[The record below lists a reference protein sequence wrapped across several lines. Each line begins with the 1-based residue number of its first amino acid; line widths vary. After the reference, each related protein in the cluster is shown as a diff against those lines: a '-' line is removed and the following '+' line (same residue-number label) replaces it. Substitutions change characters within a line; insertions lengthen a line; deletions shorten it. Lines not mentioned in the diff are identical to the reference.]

1 MKVIA
6 LREAKA
12 TLSGCVEAAQ
22 RDRILITKH
31 GRPAAL
37 VIGVEGE
44 KLEDLFTVA
53 NPRFWELIETR
64 RRSRKTVPL
73 AEVRHRLRLTA
84 KAKGHKSPARGS
96 RAGGSKLKP
105 TKAQR

>member
-1 MKVIA
+1 MKVVPI
-6 LREAKA
+6 REAKA

-22 RDRILITKH
+22 RDRILITRH

-44 KLEDLFTVA
+44 NLEDLLTVA
-53 NPRFWELIETR
+53 NPRFWKLVESR

-73 AEVRHRLRLTA
+73 AEVRRTLRLPA
-84 KAKGHKSPARGS
+84 KAKIRRRPAR
-96 RAGGSKLKP
+96 AGRPARSK
-105 TKAQR
+105 